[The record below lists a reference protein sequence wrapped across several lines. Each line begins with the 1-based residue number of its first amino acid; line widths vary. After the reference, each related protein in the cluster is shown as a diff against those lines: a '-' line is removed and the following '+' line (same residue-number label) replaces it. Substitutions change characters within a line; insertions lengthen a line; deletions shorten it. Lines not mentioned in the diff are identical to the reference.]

1 VTINTDENTLRH
13 QFSMALLLIKEIGVD
28 TKRLISRDLEQP
40 GEVINDPAAPEP
52 SEIELSGD
60 PSEKKPEQIK
70 GENDHAG
77 NPS

>member
-40 GEVINDPAAPEP
+40 GEHQDAAPEIETQ
-52 SEIELSGD
+52 SEV
-60 PSEKKPEQIK
+60 SEEGK
-70 GENDHAG
+70 
-77 NPS
+77 S